1 MRLETCRHFD
11 TEMFIK
17 QLKKWEKEK
26 EKLQEQL
33 DNISLLPSINND
45 SGVRGTDISDPTSR
59 LALKRLE
66 LIEQIEDIEEC
77 ERVYEVAKG
86 FLTPE
91 ELEIFKVF
99 FEPKEPIWRG
109 IDRYAQGN
117 YTCRMNVYRQRR
129 KILDKLDRLIAHEFN
144 MW

>member
-1 MRLETCRHFD
+1 MRLESCRHFD

-17 QLKKWEKEK
+17 QLKVWRKEK

-33 DNISLLPSINND
+33 NDITLLPSFNNE

-59 LALKRLE
+59 LAIKRLSI
-66 LIEQIEDIEEC
+66 IEQIEDIEQC
-77 ERVYEVAKG
+77 ERVYDIAKSH
-86 FLTPE
+86 LTPE
-91 ELEIFKVF
+91 ELDIFKVF

-117 YTCRMNVYRQRR
+117 YTSRMNVYRRRR
-129 KILDKLDRLIAHEFN
+129 KILEKLDRLIANEFDV
-144 MW
+144 W

>member
-1 MRLETCRHFD
+1 MRLESCRHFD

-17 QLKKWEKEK
+17 QLKVWRKEK

-33 DNISLLPSINND
+33 NNISLLPSGNNE
-45 SGVRGTDISDPTSR
+45 SGVHSTDISDPTSR
-59 LALKRLE
+59 LAIKRLE
-66 LIEQIEDIEEC
+66 LIEQIEDIEQC
-77 ERVYEVAKG
+77 EKVYELAKG
-86 FLTPE
+86 YLTPE
-91 ELEIFKVF
+91 ELDIFKVF
-99 FEPKEPIWRG
+99 FEPTEPIWRG

-129 KILDKLDRLIAHEFN
+129 KILEKLDRLIAQEFQ